1 MDFIWIIIG
10 ILLIL
15 VGIAGAIIPGI
26 PGPIVSF
33 FGLLILQLR
42 ETPPFSEELL
52 VIMGLIAAAVTFLD
66 YVVPIWGTKKFGGTK
81 MGVRGSIVGLIVGI
95 IGLPILGIVIGPL
108 GLFGIILGPFVGA
121 YIGESM
127 AGTDSTNAMRSA
139 VGSFIGFIAG
149 TFMKLVY
156 SLVVAYYFVV
166 GLI

>member
-1 MDFIWIIIG
+1 MDFIWSIVG
-10 ILLIL
+10 IFMRL
-15 VGIAGAIIPGI
+15 VGISVAIIPGI

-33 FGLLILQLR
+33 IGLLVLQLR
-42 ETPPFSEELL
+42 TNPAFSEELL

-95 IGLPILGIVIGPL
+95 IGLPLLGIVIGPF

-127 AGTDSTNAMRSA
+127 AGTDSRSAMRSA

>member
-1 MDFIWIIIG
+1 MDFIWIIVG
-10 ILLIL
+10 IVLIL

-33 FGLLILQLR
+33 IGLLVLQLR
-42 ETPPFSEELL
+42 TNPAFSEELL

-95 IGLPILGIVIGPL
+95 IGLPLLGIVIGPF

-127 AGTDSTNAMRSA
+127 AGTDSRSAMRSA